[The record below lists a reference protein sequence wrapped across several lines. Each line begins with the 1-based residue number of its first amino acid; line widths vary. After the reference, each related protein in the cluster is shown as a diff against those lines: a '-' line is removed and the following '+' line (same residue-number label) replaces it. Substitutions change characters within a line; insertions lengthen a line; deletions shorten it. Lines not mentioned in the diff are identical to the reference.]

1 MYKSVVKR
9 IIDIVLS
16 FIGIMFCS
24 VPMAI
29 IAIAVKLDSSGPV
42 VFKQER
48 IGYTGKVYNIL
59 KFRTM
64 CVGAE
69 QMGSGVYSGKNDSRI
84 TRVGNVL
91 RKTSLDEIPQLFNV
105 LKGDMSFVGPR
116 PPLTYHPWPIEQ
128 YTKEQF
134 KMFDVRPG
142 ITGWAQV
149 NGRKGVE
156 WNHRIELNVWYVDNV
171 SFLLDLKIM
180 WLTVWKVLTNADN
193 ENVGQTV
200 YITNRPRVAKI
211 AESAGVDRI
220 FIDLE
225 YIGKS
230 DRQGGMDTVQ
240 SQHTL
245 EDIKR
250 VSEVITKSEVLVR
263 VNPIHDK
270 TEEYISSEEEI
281 QQAIENG
288 ADIVMLPFFKTVD
301 EVKRFLSA
309 VNKKSKVM
317 LLIETPEAVENID
330 EILSLGGIDFVHIGL
345 NDLSLG
351 YGMTFMFELLSNGM
365 VEALCEKIKNKNIP
379 YGFGGIASLGK
390 GLVPAEMII
399 KEHYRLDSS
408 CAILSRSFCDV
419 DKISDLDIIE
429 STFRKGISEIR
440 QLEAEC
446 ESHKKYFLNNKQKL
460 NDAINRIINLG

>member
-200 YITNRPRVAKI
+200 SKPEMV
-211 AESAGVDRI
+211 
-220 FIDLE
+220 
-225 YIGKS
+225 
-230 DRQGGMDTVQ
+230 
-240 SQHTL
+240 
-245 EDIKR
+245 
-250 VSEVITKSEVLVR
+250 
-263 VNPIHDK
+263 
-270 TEEYISSEEEI
+270 EE
-281 QQAIENG
+281 
-288 ADIVMLPFFKTVD
+288 
-301 EVKRFLSA
+301 
-309 VNKKSKVM
+309 KVM
-317 LLIETPEAVENID
+317 VE
-330 EILSLGGIDFVHIGL
+330 
-345 NDLSLG
+345 
-351 YGMTFMFELLSNGM
+351 
-365 VEALCEKIKNKNIP
+365 K
-379 YGFGGIASLGK
+379 
-390 GLVPAEMII
+390 
-399 KEHYRLDSS
+399 
-408 CAILSRSFCDV
+408 
-419 DKISDLDIIE
+419 
-429 STFRKGISEIR
+429 
-440 QLEAEC
+440 
-446 ESHKKYFLNNKQKL
+446 
-460 NDAINRIINLG
+460 